1 MWPVRG
7 EKKIESEPLYVS
19 NQNFTYETSGDLSE
33 SESVIPDSLQ
43 DHLSHTFLSVTIKR
57 SEKKKQQKT
66 NTQDLAGIKIKNCL
80 C

>member
-57 SEKKKQQKT
+57 SEKKNNRKQTPRTLLELK
-66 NTQDLAGIKIKNCL
+66 
-80 C
+80 

>member
-19 NQNFTYETSGDLSE
+19 NQNFTLETSGDLSE
-33 SESVIPDSLQ
+33 SKSVIPDSLQ

-57 SEKKKQQKT
+57 RKNKKQKT